1 VAPTITTSLVV
12 VAGSTG
18 ASPLPLL
25 EQQQPPPSPPPP
37 PLLLLPS
44 ILTLLLGRRG
54 RFLGASLLPMPATAA
69 AAMGERAT
77 TVPILVM
84 RPLI

>member
-1 VAPTITTSLVV
+1 VAPTITTSL
-12 VAGSTG
+12 GSAG

-25 EQQQPPPSPPPP
+25 EQQQPPPSPP
-37 PLLLLPS
+37 LLLLPS
-44 ILTLLLGRRG
+44 ILTLPLLGRRG
-54 RFLGASLLPMPATAA
+54 RFRGASMPATAA
-69 AAMGERAT
+69 AAAMGEQRA